1 MMAIDFI
8 IGAFLLTSA
17 MVNALAL
24 GAFWVTPGLRTTAN
38 RFVINLLIVNLVG
51 CVVLVPSIFL
61 CGNGDAICERREYST
76 KLEKILN
83 GTTTFESIASTS
95 SSSTATASQQQS
107 HAAAAAA
114 ADAIWLS
121 VQSDN
126 NCNDANE
133 TDPPC
138 TIVQKDDIMIIG
150 EINEEDNV
158 LYISNYRCWGF
169 DFISAL
175 GKFFYI
181 YVDIY
186 LIELCKPFVSRT
198 NIYLRTLFVFYIY
211 CTFLLVLNMILMY
224 TG

>member
-1 MMAIDFI
+1 MLAIDFI

-61 CGNGDAICERREYST
+61 CGNGDELCERREYST
-76 KLEKILN
+76 KVENILN

-95 SSSTATASQQQS
+95 SSSTANESSSQKNG
-107 HAAAAAA
+107 
-114 ADAIWLS
+114 ADAIWLA
-121 VQSDN
+121 VQRDN
-126 NCNDANE
+126 CKNNNNDNGTE
-133 TDPPC
+133 PLRC
-138 TIVQKDDIMIIG
+138 TEVQKEDIMKIG

-175 GKFFYI
+175 GKFFFLYLYM
-181 YVDIY
+181 YVLY
-186 LIELCKPFVSRT
+186 LIELCVSLSQMRK
-198 NIYLRTLFVFYIY
+198 
-211 CTFLLVLNMILMY
+211 
-224 TG
+224 